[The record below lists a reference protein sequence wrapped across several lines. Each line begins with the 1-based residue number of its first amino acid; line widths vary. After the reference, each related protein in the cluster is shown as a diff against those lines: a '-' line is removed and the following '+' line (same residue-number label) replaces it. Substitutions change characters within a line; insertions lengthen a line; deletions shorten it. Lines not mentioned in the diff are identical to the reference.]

1 MEKNKRKLQ
10 QKVLEE
16 EIRKSEQ
23 QHIEEEM
30 TKNLLK
36 TKKQTNKKVKLLDRS
51 NSEKLQFESEVIKF
65 QKKLEALKI
74 LSTKTTDDLLKAQNN
89 FRKKEDFKSKMS
101 HVGTQVSDN
110 SEDSGV
116 RAIFK
121 GWGGG
126 EERA

>member
-65 QKKLEALKI
+65 QKKLETLKI

-116 RAIFK
+116 RAFFK
-121 GWGGG
+121 GWGG